1 MLLCS
6 MTAVDSSG
14 KKILLF
20 RNLIVEKNSVRHL
33 IA

>member
-1 MLLCS
+1 

-14 KKILLF
+14 EKILLF